1 MAMVESRLMEDLE
14 EILSV
19 LRHELGNSVNSL
31 KLTLDVL
38 RENYDRFDESK
49 RKEYVKRGLEILSR
63 QQRLTDAMKSY
74 ARCKVEELR
83 DLAVVSFL
91 NNFLIAAQNKIENRK
106 IRFKQDF
113 NREHCHVMGDVSAL
127 SAVMENILDNAVE
140 ALEDV
145 SEPRIEF
152 MVLQK
157 NNSVVV
163 VTRDNGCGIR
173 KNDLPK
179 VFIPLFTT
187 KPGKMGM
194 GLSIARKLLWKMGGR
209 VEIESTAGVMTEVRV
224 VLEAVS
230 TQQEKTKSI

>member
-49 RKEYVKRGLEILSR
+49 RKDYVKRCLEILSR